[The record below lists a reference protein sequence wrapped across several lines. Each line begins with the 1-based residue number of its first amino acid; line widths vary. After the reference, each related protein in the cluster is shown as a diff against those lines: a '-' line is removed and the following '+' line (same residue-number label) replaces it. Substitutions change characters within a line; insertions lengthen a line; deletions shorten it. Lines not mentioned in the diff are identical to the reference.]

1 MRVAFDQ
8 LLKKEKKESVK
19 SPWWSTKS
27 RVINI
32 LKQCYTKY
40 LLTLSNKQHVGCHLF
55 GISTSLSVVK
65 TKLYPDYGQLG

>member
-8 LLKKEKKESVK
+8 LLKKEKKES
-19 SPWWSTKS
+19 S